1 MHVPPPDPEALK
13 SILQIHTENMPLGK
27 FSMDEIASKLENYTG
42 ADIEAVCREAGLIA
56 MRADKKTVSKK
67 HFEEAVERVRPT
79 VTDEMML
86 YYNRMEELLTSGLQS
101 VRRLPDGLAGIES
114 V

>member
-1 MHVPPPDPEALK
+1 
-13 SILQIHTENMPLGK
+13 MPLGR
-27 FSMDEIASKLENYTG
+27 FSMDDIAAKLENYTG

-56 MRADKKTVSKK
+56 MRAERKTVSKK

-86 YYNRMEELLTSGLQS
+86 YYNRMESLLTSGLQS
-101 VRRLPDGLAGIES
+101 VRRQPDSLAGIES

>member
-13 SILQIHTENMPLGK
+13 AILEIHTENMPLGK
-27 FSMDEIASKLENYTG
+27 FSLDEIASKLENYTG

-56 MRADKKTVSKK
+56 MRADRKTVSKK

-86 YYNRMEELLTSGLQS
+86 YYNRMEDLLTSGLQS
-101 VRRLPDGLAGIES
+101 VRRLPDSLAGIES

>member
-1 MHVPPPDPEALK
+1 ME
-13 SILQIHTENMPLGK
+13 IHTEDMPLGK
-27 FSMDEIASKLENYTG
+27 FSLDEIASKLENYTG

-56 MRADKKTVSKK
+56 MRADRKTVSKK

-86 YYNRMEELLTSGLQS
+86 YYNRMEDLLTSGLQS
-101 VRRLPDGLAGIES
+101 VRRLPDSLAGIES

>member
-13 SILQIHTENMPLGK
+13 AILEIHTENMPLGK
-27 FSMDEIASKLENYTG
+27 LSLDEIASKLENYTG

-56 MRADKKTVSKK
+56 MRADRKTVSKK

-86 YYNRMEELLTSGLQS
+86 YYNRMEDLLTSGLQS
-101 VRRLPDGLAGIES
+101 VRRLPDSLAGIES